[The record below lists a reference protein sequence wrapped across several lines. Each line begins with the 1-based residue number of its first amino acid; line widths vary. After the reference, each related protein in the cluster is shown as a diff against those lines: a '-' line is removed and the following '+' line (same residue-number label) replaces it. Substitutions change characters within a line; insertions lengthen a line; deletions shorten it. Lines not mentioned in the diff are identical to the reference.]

1 MQKGYEV
8 WCGAWFTI
16 RELSAISNW
25 NNRKEAKM
33 KKLRGE
39 HCLNVFVSY
48 ELKAE
53 LKELAETYDRT
64 MADMVRA
71 LLKVG
76 IPVMRGISEAEA
88 VMVREYVELFRK
100 ARKIKSIKDI

>member
-1 MQKGYEV
+1 MSK
-8 WCGAWFTI
+8 
-16 RELSAISNW
+16 EL
-25 NNRKEAKM
+25 

-48 ELKAE
+48 ELKNQ
-53 LKELAETYDRT
+53 LKELAEIYDRT
-64 MADMVRA
+64 TADMVRA

-76 IPVMRGISEAEA
+76 IPVMRGISEAER

-100 ARKIKSIKDI
+100 ARKVKEIKEI

>member
-1 MQKGYEV
+1 MSK
-8 WCGAWFTI
+8 
-16 RELSAISNW
+16 EL
-25 NNRKEAKM
+25 

-48 ELKAE
+48 ELKSQ
-53 LKELAETYDRT
+53 LKELAVIYDRT
-64 MADMVRA
+64 TADMVRA

-76 IPVMRGISEAEA
+76 IPVMRGISEAER

-100 ARKIKSIKDI
+100 ARKIKAIKEI